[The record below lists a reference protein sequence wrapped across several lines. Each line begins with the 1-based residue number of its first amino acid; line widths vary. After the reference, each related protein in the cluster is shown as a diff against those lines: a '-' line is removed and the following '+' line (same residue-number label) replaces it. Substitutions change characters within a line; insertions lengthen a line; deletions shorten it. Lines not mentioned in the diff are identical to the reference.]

1 MTDAPKTSSYDVVVI
16 GAGVIGLSC
25 AWQAA
30 RTGRSVLVVDRD
42 RPASGASG
50 VAAGLLAPVTE
61 LSWGEQALLEL
72 NLEAARRWPAFDAE
86 LREWARC
93 DTGYEQSGALRVA
106 IDRDDVAE
114 LRRMY
119 DFQCSLDLDVEWL
132 IPSACRD
139 GEPGLAPGIA
149 GGVAAA
155 GDHQVDPRR
164 LVQALATAVEC
175 AGGEIAAGTE
185 AHAVEIVAD
194 RVSGVRTDCG
204 GVGCDHLIV
213 AAGCW
218 ARELGGL
225 PPDAAPPVRPV
236 KGQILRL
243 RGGDAPIARRAVSTL
258 RCYVVPRSG
267 GEVVVGATVE
277 ERGFDTAV
285 TAGGMLELLEAAR
298 EVLPGTAELEL
309 VESAARLRPGT
320 PDNLPVV
327 GAGAPDGLV
336 WATGHYR
343 NGILLAP
350 ITADAVLS
358 VLDGEDEPLWE
369 AASPRRFATIEGESR
384 MAAGTA

>member
-1 MTDAPKTSSYDVVVI
+1 MTDAPKTSSYDVAVI

-25 AWQAA
+25 AWRAA
-30 RTGRSVLVVDRD
+30 RSGRSVLVVERD
-42 RPASGASG
+42 QPASGASG

-72 NLEAARRWPAFDAE
+72 NLEASRCWPAFDAE
-86 LREWARC
+86 LRGWARC
-93 DTGYEQSGALRVA
+93 DTGYDQSGALRVA
-106 IDRDDVAE
+106 IDRDDAAE

-119 DFQCSLDLDVEWL
+119 EFQRSLGLDVEWL
-132 IPSACRD
+132 TPSACR
-139 GEPGLAPGIA
+139 GEEPGLAPAIA

-164 LVQALATAVEC
+164 LVSALGTAVER

-185 AHAVEIVAD
+185 AHAVEIAAD
-194 RVSGVRTDCG
+194 RVTGLRTDRG
-204 GVGCDHLIV
+204 SVRCDHLIV

-218 ARELGGL
+218 ARELEGL
-225 PPDAAPPVRPV
+225 PPGATPPVRPV

-243 RGGDAPIARRAVSTL
+243 RGDGAPIARRAVSTL
-258 RCYVVPRSG
+258 RCYVVPRFG

-285 TAGGMLELLEAAR
+285 TAGGVLELLEAAR
-298 EVLPGTAELEL
+298 EVLPGMAELEL

-327 GAGAPDGLV
+327 GAGTPDGLV

-358 VLDGEDEPLWE
+358 VLDGEMEPLG
-369 AASPRRFATIEGESR
+369 AVASPRRFATIEGEPR
-384 MAAGTA
+384 VAAGAA